1 MQHLGQFKHLDI
13 SCIPKNKEKYISL
26 SLGHEKFLN
35 NLNVMNESLSK
46 LVDNMAA
53 EGDQHFYHIK
63 CHYPDTN
70 HRKLF
75 LRKGVYPYEW
85 MDTIDKMDYTS

>member
-1 MQHLGQFKHLDI
+1 
-13 SCIPKNKEKYISL
+13 
-26 SLGHEKFLN
+26 
-35 NLNVMNESLSK
+35 MNESLSK
-46 LVDNMAA
+46 LMDNMAA